1 MCTGI
6 EIAALAGTAM
16 SAGGSLMGGRDAK
29 HAGKIAGEG
38 EFADAVAQAKQ
49 IRRAAARSRS
59 ATQAGYAGA
68 GIDVSQGTPLLAD
81 AELVRLSEEDALN
94 TILSGSNRRRALKGG
109 GQVAQQASYFNAA
122 STALSAYGNVGG
134 LR

>member
-16 SAGGSLMGGRDAK
+16 SVGGSLMGGRDAK
-29 HAGKIAGEG
+29 KAGKLAGEA
-38 EFADAVAQAKQ
+38 EFAEALVTAKQ
-49 IRRAAARSRS
+49 IRREARRSRS

-68 GIDVSQGTPLLAD
+68 GIDVSEGTPLIADTELA
-81 AELVRLSEEDALN
+81 RLSEEDALN
-94 TILSGSNRRRALKGG
+94 TILMGSQRRSALKKG
-109 GQVAQQASYFNAA
+109 GQVAQRAGQFNAA
-122 STALSAYGNVGG
+122 TTALSAYGNVRG